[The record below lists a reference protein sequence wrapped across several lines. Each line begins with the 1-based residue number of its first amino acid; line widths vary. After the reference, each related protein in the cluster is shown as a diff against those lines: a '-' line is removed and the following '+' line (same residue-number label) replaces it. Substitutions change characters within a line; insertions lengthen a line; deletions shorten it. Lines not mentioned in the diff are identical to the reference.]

1 MLGTTEYSR
10 EKGLMG
16 DLEGKVAVV
25 TGGAMG
31 IGRSTAV
38 LLAREGARVLLAD
51 VAEEEAEETLR
62 QIEKDGGESLFVRAD
77 VSRPEDVKAAVDVAV
92 EAFGKLDI
100 LHNNVGIAL
109 GGSVV
114 ETTEDLWKR
123 VLDVN
128 LGGVYR
134 GCKYAIPHMIENG
147 GGSIVNSASVQGLRG
162 FKGWAAYA
170 ASKGGIISLTK
181 QVAREYAEYNI
192 RVNCVAPGTILT
204 PMNAQVFEE
213 AEDPEAL
220 KETWNAMHPLGRF
233 GRPEEVAELVAFL
246 ASDAS
251 SFITG
256 QCVPVDGGI
265 TIKAE

>member
-1 MLGTTEYSR
+1 M
-10 EKGLMG
+10 MG
-16 DLEGKVAVV
+16 NRLEGKVAVV
-25 TGGAMG
+25 TGAAMG

-38 LLAREGARVLLAD
+38 LLAGEGARVVVAD
-51 VAEEEAEETLR
+51 IAEEQAGETLEL
-62 QIEKDGGESLFVRAD
+62 IKEGGGEAIFVKTD
-77 VSRPEDVKAAVDVAV
+77 VSSSGDVKAAVEAAV
-92 EAFGKLDI
+92 ESYGGLDVM
-100 LHNNVGIAL
+100 HNNVGIAL
-109 GGSVV
+109 GASVV
-114 ETTEDLWKR
+114 DTTEDLWNR

-128 LGGVYR
+128 LGGVFR
-134 GCKYAIPHMIENG
+134 GCKYAIPRMIERG

-181 QVAREYAEYNI
+181 QVAREYAEHGI

-204 PMNAQVFEE
+204 PMNEKVFEE

-220 KETWNAMHPLGRF
+220 KETWNRMHPIGRF
-233 GRPEEVAELVAFL
+233 GQPEEVAEAVLFL

-256 QCVPVDGGI
+256 QCLVVDGGI